1 MGKKRKSSEQTQV
14 WSWVAQQSASFNK
27 IRRKIVRPFVRTG
40 KIKKLKFTAR
50 YRRPA
55 ELYPST
61 RRKSAFSLK
70 GFIEK

>member
-55 ELYPST
+55 EL
-61 RRKSAFSLK
+61 
-70 GFIEK
+70 